1 MNIGLCGL
9 PQSGKTTL
17 FNLLTGSRHEAHPG
31 KVEVNV
37 EVTPVVDERLD
48 WLWSLEERKGKLTRA
63 QVTYLDVAG
72 LARGQGGG
80 SVAARFIS
88 ELRRADALLVVLRAF
103 DDPNVPHPEGSVNPA
118 RDFEVFLLELGVADL
133 GAVQTRLANVDRGV
147 DRGDKR
153 ALELAAAEREALG
166 RLAHTL
172 EGGGPASAVELTA
185 AEEELVRGLGLLTLK
200 PAIILLNADADG
212 RDLSADIAKF
222 TGEPLV
228 IHGKLEG
235 ELADLEPEESVL
247 MRREF
252 GLPEDAVQRVVR
264 TCYDTLGLES
274 FFTSG
279 EKETRAW
286 TLPRGGTALEAAGCI
301 HSDIARGFIRAEV
314 AHFEDLRE
322 HGSFAELK
330 KRGLY
335 HVEGKDYPVRDGDVI
350 LFRFAI

>member
-17 FNLLTGSRHEAHPG
+17 FSLLTGSHHDPHPG

-48 WLWSLEERKGKLTRA
+48 WLWSLEKKGKLTLA

-80 SVAARFIS
+80 PVAARFIN

-118 RDFEVFLLELGVADL
+118 RDLEVFLLELGVADL
-133 GAVQTRLANVDRGV
+133 GAVQTRMGSVGKGV
-147 DRGDKR
+147 DRGDRK
-153 ALELAAAEREALG
+153 ALELAAVEREALG
-166 RLAHTL
+166 RLARTL
-172 EGGGPASAVELTA
+172 EGGGPASAVELTP
-185 AEEELVRGLGLLTLK
+185 AEEELIRGLGLLTLK
-200 PAIILLNADADG
+200 PMIALLNADADG
-212 RDLSADIAKF
+212 RDLSADTEKF

-228 IHGKLEG
+228 VHGKLED
-235 ELADLEPEESVL
+235 ELTDLEPEEAGP

-252 GLPEDAVQRVVR
+252 GLPEGCVQRVVGA
-264 TCYDTLGLES
+264 CYDALGLES
-274 FFTSG
+274 FFTTN

-286 TLPRGGTALEAAGCI
+286 TLPRGGKALEAAACV

-314 AHFEDLRE
+314 AHFEDLRQ

-330 KRGLY
+330 RKGLY
-335 HVEGKDYPVRDGDVI
+335 HTEGKDYLVRDGDVI
-350 LFRFAI
+350 LFRFSV

>member
-1 MNIGLCGL
+1 MNVGLCGL

-17 FNLLTGSRHEAHPG
+17 FNLLTGSHHDSHPG

-37 EVTPVVDERLD
+37 EVTPVADERLE
-48 WLWSLEERKGKLTRA
+48 WLWSLEGKGKLTRA

-118 RDFEVFLLELGVADL
+118 RDFEVFVLELGVADL
-133 GAVQTRLANVDRGV
+133 GAVQTRMENVDRGV
-147 DRGDKR
+147 NRSDKR
-153 ALELAAAEREALG
+153 ALELASVEREALG
-166 RLAHTL
+166 RLARTL
-172 EGGGPASAVELTA
+172 EGGGPASAVDLTP

-200 PAIILLNADADG
+200 PTITLLNADADG
-212 RDLSADIAKF
+212 RDLSKDFDQMTA
-222 TGEPLV
+222 EPLV

-235 ELADLEPEESVL
+235 ELAGLEPEEAGL

-252 GLPEDAVQRVVR
+252 DLPEDGVQRVIR
-264 TCYDTLGLES
+264 ACYDTLGLSS

-286 TLPRGGTALEAAGCI
+286 TLPRGASALEAAACI
-301 HSDIARGFIRAEV
+301 HSDIAHGFIRAEV

-322 HGSFAELK
+322 HGSIAELK

-335 HVEGKDYPVRDGDVI
+335 RIEGKDYPVQDGDVI
-350 LFRFAI
+350 LFRFSV

>member
-1 MNIGLCGL
+1 MNVGLCGL

-17 FNLLTGSRHEAHPG
+17 FNLLTGSRHDLNPG

-37 EVTPVVDERLD
+37 EVTPVTDERLD
-48 WLWSLEERKGKLTRA
+48 WLWSLEGRGKLTRA

-118 RDFEVFLLELGVADL
+118 RDFEIFLLELGVADL
-133 GAVQTRLANVDRGV
+133 GAVQTRLGNAGKGV

-153 ALELAAAEREALG
+153 ALEQAALERDVLE
-166 RLAHTL
+166 RLATAL
-172 EGGGPASAVELTA
+172 EGGGPASSVELIP
-185 AEEELVRGLGLLTLK
+185 AEEELVRSLGLFTRK
-200 PAIILLNADADG
+200 PLVTLLNADADG
-212 RDLSADIAKF
+212 RDLSLDVSRLAD
-222 TGEPLV
+222 EPLV
-228 IHGKLEG
+228 VHGKLED
-235 ELADLEPEESVL
+235 ELAGLEPEEAGL
-247 MRREF
+247 MRLEY
-252 GLPEDAVQRVVR
+252 GLPEGGVQRVVR
-264 TCYDTLGLES
+264 ACYDVLGLES
-274 FFTSG
+274 YFTSG

-286 TLPRGGTALEAAGCI
+286 TIKRGASAVEAAACI

-314 AHFEDLRE
+314 AHFEDLKE

-330 KRGLY
+330 KKGLY
-335 HVEGKDYPVRDGDVI
+335 RIEGRDYIVRDGDVI
-350 LFRFAI
+350 LFRFSV

>member
-1 MNIGLCGL
+1 MNVGLCGL

-17 FNLLTGSRHEAHPG
+17 FNLLTGSHHEVHPG

-37 EVTPVVDERLD
+37 EVTPVADERLD
-48 WLWSLEERKGKLTRA
+48 WLWSLEGRGKLTRA

-80 SVAARFIS
+80 SVAARFIN

-118 RDFEVFLLELGVADL
+118 RDLDVFMLELGVADL
-133 GAVQTRLANVDRGV
+133 GAVQTRLGSVDRGV
-147 DRGDKR
+147 DRGDR
-153 ALELAAAEREALG
+153 RAMERAALERGLLE
-166 RLAHTL
+166 RLAKTL
-172 EGGGPASAVELTA
+172 EGGGPASDVELDSA
-185 AEEELVRGLGLLTLK
+185 GEELVRGLGLLTRK
-200 PAIILLNADADG
+200 PVVTLLNADADG
-212 RDLSADIAKF
+212 RDLSGDVNRLAV
-222 TGEPLV
+222 EPLV
-228 IHGKLEG
+228 VHGKLEG
-235 ELADLEPEESVL
+235 ELAALEPEETGL
-247 MRREF
+247 LRREY
-252 GLPEDAVQRVVR
+252 GLPEGCVQRVVGA
-264 TCYDTLGLES
+264 CYDALGLES
-274 FFTSG
+274 FFTTN

-286 TLPRGGTALEAAGCI
+286 TLPRDGTALEAAACV

-335 HVEGKDYPVRDGDVI
+335 HTEGRDYRVRDGDVI
-350 LFRFAI
+350 LFRFSV